1 MKTIQVATANLI
13 MYMTLNPSLRKIML
27 EEVSPALVEAGT
39 DIVEGLTFE

>member
-1 MKTIQVATANLI
+1 